1 MNLGAPYFQLPLAFA
16 ARIAAVTGLPFEDAL
31 LWYTPYYNEL
41 QQPERDFDVARPHEW
56 DFDPAHPRWQALLA
70 AIRGGADP
78 AEYVYLRTL
87 PPPSPPSVGDRP
99 CFNFDYEVETRAIR
113 IHFANNAPDGAAL
126 RREQVASRHRDL
138 HDLFTEIAQR
148 HPEAESVRGAS
159 WLYNL
164 PAYRRLF
171 PPEYVANIHP
181 LGYLWQFVAL
191 WGQFLNHCGEVKA
204 DMAQTFRSC
213 LATKT
218 TLDGL
223 ASCFPDQVLTTT
235 CGIDCFYR
243 FYDVRISPSLLLR
256 SNGEGVGG

>member
-1 MNLGAPYFQLPLAFA
+1 MKLGASYFQLPFAFA
-16 ARIAAVTGLPFEDAL
+16 TRSAAVTGLPFEDAL
-31 LWYTPYYNEL
+31 LRYTPYYNEL

-56 DFDPAHPRWQALLA
+56 DFDPAHPRWQAFLA
-70 AIRGGADP
+70 AIQGGADP

-87 PPPSPPSVGDRP
+87 PPPLPPSMDDCS
-99 CFNFDYEVETRAIR
+99 CFNFEYEVETRAIR
-113 IHFANNAPDGAAL
+113 MHFANNAPNGAAL
-126 RREQVASRHRDL
+126 RREQIPSRRRDL

-148 HPEAESVRGAS
+148 YPEAERVRGAS

-181 LGYLWQFVAL
+181 LGSMWQFVAL

-204 DMAQTFRSC
+204 DMAQTFLSC

-223 ASCFPDQVLTTT
+223 ASCFPYQVLTTT
-235 CGIDCFYR
+235 CGIDFFYR
-243 FYDVRISPSLLLR
+243 LYGVRISPSPLLT
-256 SNGEGVGG
+256 SKGEGVGG